1 MQENLN
7 QHTEGGDSDDGME
20 LGMVFVQPKA
30 GRFCYAGA
38 RFPLFILNRGE
49 MQEIKG
55 DKKGIGYRHIDFDQ
69 DFTEYTLD
77 METGMRLYMVS
88 DGVIDQI
95 GGDKRRSFGKNR
107 FRAMLLEMANLP
119 LHQQG
124 AMLNQAL
131 VAYQG
136 AEQRR
141 DDVSIMGL
149 EF

>member
-1 MQENLN
+1 MK
-7 QHTEGGDSDDGME
+7 
-20 LGMVFVQPKA
+20 VRICPKC
-30 GRFCYAGA
+30 RTTYYASSEYLDA
-38 RFPLFILNRGE
+38 L
-49 MQEIKG
+49 
-55 DKKGIGYRHIDFDQ
+55 H
-69 DFTEYTLD
+69 FT
-77 METGMRLYMVS
+77 
-88 DGVIDQI
+88 
-95 GGDKRRSFGKNR
+95 GDKRRSFGKNR

>member
-1 MQENLN
+1 
-7 QHTEGGDSDDGME
+7 
-20 LGMVFVQPKA
+20 
-30 GRFCYAGA
+30 
-38 RFPLFILNRGE
+38 
-49 MQEIKG
+49 
-55 DKKGIGYRHIDFDQ
+55 
-69 DFTEYTLD
+69 
-77 METGMRLYMVS
+77 
-88 DGVIDQI
+88 
-95 GGDKRRSFGKNR
+95 
-107 FRAMLLEMANLP
+107 MLLEMANLP